1 MLTTS
6 SDNTQHDIIIG
17 TNLMATMG
25 LDMIYFCMKQ
35 ICWKV
40 EVSIL
45 MKHRGTIN
53 HNVVAQYL
61 YNVANDLPLIQVAE
75 NRQKRT
81 DVLTQ
86 ITQRSTSE
94 TTLLPKLSVIEKR
107 QLANLLKTHNKLFA
121 SLIQTDRRCETI
133 SRASVPCATKQTKA
147 H

>member
-107 QLANLLKTHNKLFA
+107 QLANLLKTHNKLFGGGLGA
-121 SLIQTDRRCETI
+121 LSITP
-133 SRASVPCATKQTKA
+133 V
-147 H
+147 